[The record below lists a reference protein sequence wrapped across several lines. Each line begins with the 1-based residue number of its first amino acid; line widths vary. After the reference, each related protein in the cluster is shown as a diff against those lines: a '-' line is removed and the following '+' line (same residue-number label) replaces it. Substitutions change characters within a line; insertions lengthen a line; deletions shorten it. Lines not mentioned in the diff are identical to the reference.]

1 MALSGESRGLE
12 IDSVGWGGQDLID
25 GEVLGCEDS
34 IETVEREGSF
44 AVKEVRDMGLAEAG
58 LLGESRAGEGVLV
71 DAADEFETKALVQ
84 IGKVHR
90 LWNSL

>member
-1 MALSGESRGLE
+1 
-12 IDSVGWGGQDLID
+12 
-25 GEVLGCEDS
+25 
-34 IETVEREGSF
+34 
-44 AVKEVRDMGLAEAG
+44 MGLAEAG